1 MKARFLNF
9 QGSAKLVFFFSLVF
23 FFLPFQSPAFAQA
36 HERRIISL
44 APSATEWIV
53 AFGLEDKLRGVT
65 EQCDFP
71 KSVRA
76 KEKVGSFL
84 QSSLEKILALR
95 ATDVVVVDGIP
106 TVMRHKLE
114 SAGMRVHLFNPQR
127 LVDFPDRIF
136 LLGQALGASQKARE
150 WSERFRVAIDGTK
163 RLFVDSKKSKRRA
176 LIFIGTDPIY
186 LVGPALW
193 LSDLFSTVGVEN
205 ALYSN
210 QTDSFYPRVSLEGI
224 SKVDATLW
232 IGFAEGEKPSD
243 VVRSKLRNLNER
255 IGKRSVAEVKVFSE
269 NLFQRPGPRLLEAL
283 QRLRND
289 FQ

>member
-1 MKARFLNF
+1 MKARFLDF
-9 QGSAKLVFFFSLVF
+9 PGSAKFGLLLSLIVFFV
-23 FFLPFQSPAFAQA
+23 PIQPTAYAQA

-84 QSSLEKILALR
+84 QSSLERILALR
-95 ATDVVVVDGIP
+95 ATDVVVVEGIP
-106 TVMRHKLE
+106 TAMKRKLE

-127 LVDFPDRIF
+127 LEDFPDRIF
-136 LLGQALGASQKARE
+136 VLGQALGATEKARE

-163 RLFVDSKKSKRRA
+163 RVFVDSKRSKRKA
-176 LIFIGTDPIY
+176 LIFVGTDPIY

-205 ALYSN
+205 AFYSN

-232 IGFAEGEKPSD
+232 IGFAEDEKPSD
-243 VVRSKLRNLNER
+243 VVRSKLRNLTER
-255 IGKRSVAEVKVFSE
+255 IGKRSVTEIKVFSE

-283 QRLRND
+283 QLLRND
-289 FQ
+289 IQ